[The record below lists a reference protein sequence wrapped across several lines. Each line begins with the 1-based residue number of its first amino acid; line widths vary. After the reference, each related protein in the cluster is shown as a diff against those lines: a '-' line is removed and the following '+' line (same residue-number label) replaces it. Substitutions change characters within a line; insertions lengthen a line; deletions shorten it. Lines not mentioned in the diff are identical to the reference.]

1 MTLLVLASGQSNMNG
16 AGTGGP
22 LVSRIRRVKAWN
34 NVNNGGADGTAWVTP
49 SAGNPPLHVSGYN
62 NLAIWFCHRLAL
74 ETDQDVRLVMVS
86 YGGKAISAWSPTA
99 PGEMWSELVA
109 VCTAA
114 GIGPADIFLWHQGE
128 QDAILGTSSASYQ
141 AQFVAMTDALEASG
155 YLKPTAPRI
164 VGGLCSHDDTMLQEL
179 AAANPLVSYAGKPD
193 PAANQGDDV
202 HFTGQALAYFGTEL
216 YWRQYA
222 AHVGPRVLAGR
233 LDSPL

>member
-1 MTLLVLASGQSNMNG
+1 MARAHRCTSFGARPIAVSPCGTPCTSGVTARRLRSAGRFTRPGSGQ
-16 AGTGGP
+16 
-22 LVSRIRRVKAWN
+22 
-34 NVNNGGADGTAWVTP
+34 
-49 SAGNPPLHVSGYN
+49 
-62 NLAIWFCHRLAL
+62 
-74 ETDQDVRLVMVS
+74 
-86 YGGKAISAWSPTA
+86 
-99 PGEMWSELVA
+99 
-109 VCTAA
+109 
-114 GIGPADIFLWHQGE
+114 ADIFLWHQGE